1 MEPVGPFGSGGRLGA
16 KNHAERGGLAR
27 VKKAIQKLNR
37 VISGVGAVFLLPMML
52 LTTGEVIGRNL
63 FNRPIAGTV
72 ELSEYLL
79 AIFILLGVAYTQQVK
94 GYVGVSLF
102 VSRLPFR
109 GQMILNI
116 VSTLLSLFI
125 FALLAW
131 QGLIVGMEEKTVS
144 DMLRVPQYPFRL
156 LIAMAAFLTCLE
168 LLIDV
173 GDSFSKLFR
182 RSSEWTR

>member
-1 MEPVGPFGSGGRLGA
+1 M
-16 KNHAERGGLAR
+16 
-27 VKKAIQKLNR
+27 KKAIQKLNR
-37 VISGVGAVFLLPMML
+37 CISGVGAVFLIPLML

-79 AIFILLGVAYTQQVK
+79 SIFILLGVAYTQQVK

-102 VSRLPFR
+102 VARLPLR
-109 GQMILNI
+109 GQMVLNI
-116 VSTLLSLFI
+116 VQTLLSLFI
-125 FALLAW
+125 FAILAW

-144 DMLRVPQYPFRL
+144 DMLRLPQYPFRL
-156 LIAMAAFLTCLE
+156 LVAMAAFLTCLE
-168 LLIDV
+168 LLFDM
-173 GDSFSKLFR
+173 GDSVSKLLR

>member
-1 MEPVGPFGSGGRLGA
+1 MKR
-16 KNHAERGGLAR
+16 
-27 VKKAIQKLNR
+27 AIQRLNR
-37 VISGVGAVFLLPMML
+37 FISGVGAVFLIPLML

-79 AIFILLGVAYTQQVK
+79 SIFILLGVAYTQQVK
-94 GYVGVSLF
+94 GYVCVSLF
-102 VSRLPFR
+102 VSRLPLR
-109 GQMILNI
+109 GKMFLNI

-125 FALLAW
+125 FSILAW

-144 DMLRVPQYPFRL
+144 DMLRMPQYPFRL
-156 LIAMAAFLTCLE
+156 LVAMAAFFTCLE

-173 GDSFSKLFR
+173 GDSASKLLR

>member
-1 MEPVGPFGSGGRLGA
+1 M
-16 KNHAERGGLAR
+16 
-27 VKKAIQKLNR
+27 KKAIQKLNR

-125 FALLAW
+125 FAILAW

-168 LLIDV
+168 LLIDLA
-173 GDSFSKLFR
+173 DSFSKLFR

>member
-1 MEPVGPFGSGGRLGA
+1 MEGV
-16 KNHAERGGLAR
+16 KRG
-27 VKKAIQKLNR
+27 IQKLNR
-37 VISGVGAVFLLPMML
+37 IICGVGAVFLIPLML

-79 AIFILLGVAYTQQVK
+79 AVFILLGVAYTQQVK
-94 GYVGVSLF
+94 GHVAVSVF

-109 GQMILNI
+109 GQMVLN
-116 VSTLLSLFI
+116 VVATLLSLFI
-125 FALLAW
+125 LGLLTW

-156 LIAMAAFLTCLE
+156 LVAVAAFFTCLE
-168 LLIDV
+168 LLIDL
-173 GDSFSKLFR
+173 GDSVSRLLR
-182 RSSEWTR
+182 GSSEWTR

>member
-1 MEPVGPFGSGGRLGA
+1 M
-16 KNHAERGGLAR
+16 
-27 VKKAIQKLNR
+27 KKAIQKLNR
-37 VISGVGAVFLLPMML
+37 FISGVGAVFLLPLML

-79 AIFILLGVAYTQQVK
+79 AVFILLGVAYTQQVK
-94 GYVGVSLF
+94 GNVGVSF
-102 VSRLPFR
+102 FISRLPLR
-109 GQMILNI
+109 GQLVLNI
-116 VSTLLSLFI
+116 LSTLISLFI
-125 FALLAW
+125 LAILAW
-131 QGLIVGMEEKTVS
+131 QGLVVGMEEKTVS

-156 LIAMAAFLTCLE
+156 LVAAAAFLTCLE

-173 GDSFSKLFR
+173 GDSVSRLLR

>member
-1 MEPVGPFGSGGRLGA
+1 MAEG
-16 KNHAERGGLAR
+16 NHGERGGRAG
-27 VKKAIQKLNR
+27 VKRAIQRLNR
-37 VISGVGAVFLLPMML
+37 LICGVGAVFLIPLML
-52 LTTGEVIGRNL
+52 LTSGEVIGRNL

-79 AIFILLGVAYTQQVK
+79 AVFILLGVAYTQQVK
-94 GYVGVSLF
+94 GNVAVSVF

-109 GQMILNI
+109 GQMALNV

-125 FALLAW
+125 IALLAW

-156 LIAMAAFLTCLE
+156 LVAVAAFFTCLE
-168 LLIDV
+168 LLIDL
-173 GDSFSKLFR
+173 GDSVSRLLR
-182 RSSEWTR
+182 GSSEWTR

>member
-1 MEPVGPFGSGGRLGA
+1 MKEL
-16 KNHAERGGLAR
+16 
-27 VKKAIQKLNR
+27 IQKLNR
-37 VISGVGAVFLLPMML
+37 FISGAGAVFLIPLMI

-79 AIFILLGVAYTQQVK
+79 AIFVLLGVAYTQQVK

-102 VSRLPFR
+102 VSRLPIR
-109 GQMILNI
+109 GQMVLNI
-116 VSTLLSLFI
+116 ISTLLSLFI
-125 FALLAW
+125 FAILAW
-131 QGLIVGMEEKTVS
+131 QGLVVGMEEKTVS

-156 LIAMAAFLTCLE
+156 LVAAAAFLTCLE
-168 LLIDV
+168 LLIDLADFV
-173 GDSFSKLFR
+173 PKLFR

>member
-1 MEPVGPFGSGGRLGA
+1 MEGV
-16 KNHAERGGLAR
+16 KR
-27 VKKAIQKLNR
+27 VIQRLNR
-37 VISGVGAVFLLPMML
+37 LVCGVGAVFLIPLML

-102 VSRLPFR
+102 VSRLPLR
-109 GQMILNI
+109 GQRVLNI
-116 VSTLLSLFI
+116 LSTLLSLFI
-125 FALLAW
+125 FGILAW

-156 LIAMAAFLTCLE
+156 LVAMAAFLTCLE
-168 LLIDV
+168 LLMDLA
-173 GDSFSKLFR
+173 DSFSKLFR